1 MTLDFIQDIRVVDGP
16 VMWFAWAAG
25 AAGLGYLIWSV
36 VRRRRPAAAAALLSA
51 LAVLAVALVAG
62 IHWLLIYAWS
72 VFPGE
77 LPQEVLAWAL
87 PAVAALLLWL
97 LRLTGLWTRS
107 GQSSTVPPAPRRSA
121 GPAWRGTAAATAAL
135 LGAVVLS
142 QAQINSYFGLNQTVS
157 DLTGSALARIPPLE
171 PGLTRGTAGPAVE
184 LSEWVPPDGLP
195 AGALRTAAIP
205 GTVSGFASRDAYV
218 YLPPAYQSSP
228 RPELPVLVLFAG
240 QPGSPSDWLVGGA
253 LRARM
258 DRFAAEHNGV
268 APVTVVVDPNGTPS
282 ANTLCLDSDI
292 AQADTFL
299 SVDVPAWIKAT
310 LDVDP
315 DPRVWAAGGFS
326 FGATCAVQLVTR
338 HPDVYN
344 DVVAIASE
352 KEPALAKE
360 RDKTVQAA
368 YGGDTAAFDRQTP
381 LWLMQRNSYEG
392 HAAYFSAGARDQEF
406 LDYMG
411 TLADAA
417 SAAGFTVKTSVIA
430 NTGHSWQTA
439 SAALPEALE
448 FLAPR
453 WQITGLESK

>member
-1 MTLDFIQDIRVVDGP
+1 
-16 VMWFAWAAG
+16 MWFAWAAG
-25 AAGLGYLIWSV
+25 AAGLGYLTWSV
-36 VRRRRPAAAAALLSA
+36 VRRRRPARSAVLLGALSI
-51 LAVLAVALVAG
+51 LAVALVAG

-87 PAVAALLLWL
+87 PAVAAVLLWL
-97 LRLTGLWTRS
+97 LRLTGLWSRS
-107 GQSSTVPPAPRRSA
+107 GRSSTVPPAPRRSTA
-121 GPAWRGTAAATAAL
+121 SAWRGTAAATVAL

-142 QAQINSYFGLNQTVS
+142 QAQINLYFGLNQTVS
-157 DLTGSALARIPPLE
+157 DLTGTALARIPPLE
-171 PGLTRGTAGPAVE
+171 PGLTRGTAAAPAVG
-184 LSEWVPPDGLP
+184 LSQWVPPDGLP

-253 LRARM
+253 LRARL
-258 DRFAAEHNGV
+258 DRFAAGHNGV
-268 APVTVVVDPNGTPS
+268 APVTVVVDPNGTQS

-310 LDVDP
+310 LDVNP

-326 FGATCAVQLVTR
+326 FGATCAVQMVTR

-360 RDKTVQAA
+360 RGKTVQAA
-368 YGGDTAAFDRQTP
+368 YNGDTAAFNRQTP
-381 LWLMQRNSYEG
+381 LWLMQRQSYEG
-392 HAAYFSAGARDQEF
+392 HAGYFSAGERDPEF
-406 LDYMG
+406 LDNMR

-439 SAALPEALE
+439 SAGLPEALD

-453 WQITGLESK
+453 WQITRRESK